1 MKRLRLFSLLLLALV
16 AFQMPAAFAGDD
28 DRSVFINMTNAED
41 LHAASMALS
50 LASSAQKLGFP
61 VYIFL
66 NVHAAKFADANLSKD
81 VKYADFPPVKD
92 MLTEIVTKGGTVFV
106 CSHCAQVVG
115 VAKDEIAKGM
125 ILSDHSDFLKKLPRE
140 GEILSF
146 TY

>member
-1 MKRLRLFSLLLLALV
+1 MKRLRLFSLLLFTLAAL
-16 AFQMPAAFAGDD
+16 QTPAVLAGDEP
-28 DRSVFINMTNAED
+28 RTVFINMTNAED

-50 LASSAQKLGFP
+50 LASNAQQQGMP

-66 NVHAAKFADANLSKD
+66 NVHAAKFADANLSKE

-92 MLTEIVTKGGTVFV
+92 MLMKIVTQGGTVFV

-115 VAKDEIAKGM
+115 VAKDDIAKGM
-125 ILSDHSDFLKKLPRE
+125 IPTDHADFLKKLPRD

>member
-16 AFQMPAAFAGDD
+16 AFQTPAALAGD

-50 LASSAQKLGFP
+50 LASNAQKLGFP

-66 NVHAAKFADANLSKD
+66 NVHAAKFADANLPKD

-92 MLTEIVTKGGTVFV
+92 MLAEIMAKGGTVFV

-115 VAKDEIAKGM
+115 VSKDKIAKGM
-125 ILSDHSDFLKKLPRE
+125 IPADHADFLMKLPRE
-140 GEILSF
+140 GDILSF

>member
-1 MKRLRLFSLLLLALV
+1 MKRLRLLSFLLLVLV
-16 AFQMPAAFAGDD
+16 AFQTPAAFAGD

-50 LASSAQKLGFP
+50 LASNAQKQGFP

-66 NVHAAKFADANLSKD
+66 NVHAAKFADANLPKD

-92 MLTEIVTKGGTVFV
+92 MLADVMAKGGTVFV
-106 CSHCAQVVG
+106 CVHCAQVVG
-115 VAKDEIAKGM
+115 VSKDKIAKGM
-125 ILSDHSDFLKKLPRE
+125 IPADHADFLKKLPRK

>member
-1 MKRLRLFSLLLLALV
+1 MKRLRFFFLLLFALV
-16 AFQMPAAFAGDD
+16 AFQTPAAFADD
-28 DRSVFINMTNAED
+28 DRSIFINMTNAED

-50 LASSAQKLGFP
+50 LASSAQKQGFP

-92 MLTEIVTKGGTVFV
+92 MLAEIMTKGGTVFV

-115 VAKDEIAKGM
+115 VSKDKFAKGM
-125 ILSDHSDFLKKLPRE
+125 ILADHADFLKKLPRD